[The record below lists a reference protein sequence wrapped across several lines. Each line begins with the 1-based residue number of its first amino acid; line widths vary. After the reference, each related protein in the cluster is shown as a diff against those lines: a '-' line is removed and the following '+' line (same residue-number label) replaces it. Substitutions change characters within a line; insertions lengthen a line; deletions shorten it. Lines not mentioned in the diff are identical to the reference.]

1 MLQKIWLTVT
11 LKGHFLTTLGE
22 LIVAQHTLC
31 TSYLCSSV
39 QSCLA
44 KRPPPEN
51 PDRNVMQLLFLA
63 IKRAQRRSITDYRPA
78 AQIRIERG
86 EMSLEVLQ
94 WHFCLETRK
103 TVAVMEITRTG
114 LTTTL
119 FYSLLQSRSHAWHC
133 YRHRCRRANTP
144 VKVWR
149 QPDASKLLEIYNV
162 RRLQRS
168 KIRATNSSPISVKQ
182 KTTKIVKF
190 SQLLEVSQ

>member
-1 MLQKIWLTVT
+1 MLQKICLTVT
-11 LKGHFLTTLGE
+11 LIGHFLTTLGE
-22 LIVAQHTLC
+22 LIAAQPTLC

-44 KRPPPEN
+44 KRPPPED

-63 IKRAQRRSITDYRPA
+63 IKRAQCRSITDYRPA
-78 AQIRIERG
+78 AQIGIERG

-94 WHFCLETRK
+94 WHFCSETRK

-144 VKVWR
+144 GKVWR

-162 RRLQRS
+162 RKLHNVAKYAQLKAVLS
-168 KIRATNSSPISVKQ
+168 VSSRRRQ
-182 KTTKIVKF
+182 K
-190 SQLLEVSQ
+190 